1 MNRVT
6 PLLRFIRA
14 LDADQRKAFAAAVG
28 TTEGYLYQL
37 AAAPVPNPR
46 LRLAKLIVEETKR
59 LGKKVMSAPLTYDDL
74 LVGASDEDPD
84 PGPGDAS

>member
-1 MNRVT
+1 MAKVT

-37 AAAPVPNPR
+37 AAAPQPNPR
-46 LRLAKLIVEETKR
+46 LQQRLR
-59 LGKKVMSAPLTYDDL
+59 
-74 LVGASDEDPD
+74 DEMARVRREIELD
-84 PGPGDAS
+84 PGEEPISLARPRVRSYGRVMRPL

>member
-1 MNRVT
+1 MNRIT

-46 LRLAKLIVEETKR
+46 LRLAMLLVAESKR
-59 LGKKVMSAPLTYDDL
+59 LSKKVMTAPLTFEDL

-84 PGPGDAS
+84 PGPGAAS